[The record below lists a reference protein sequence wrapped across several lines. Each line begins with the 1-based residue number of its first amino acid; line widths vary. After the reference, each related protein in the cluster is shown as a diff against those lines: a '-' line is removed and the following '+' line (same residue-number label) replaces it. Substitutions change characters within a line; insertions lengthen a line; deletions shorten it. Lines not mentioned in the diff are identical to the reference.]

1 MATTGTNATEGIGID
16 LGSVTT
22 LQWIGVVLAAA
33 TGATHVLLWVLD
45 PTSALG
51 VSFLVAGVGFFGG
64 GLGVLANY
72 RRRLLYLVGIP
83 FTAGQIG
90 LWYVVN
96 APSFSTLGLL
106 DKAVQAAFVVVLV
119 VLYRREP

>member
-1 MATTGTNATEGIGID
+1 MATTGTNATGGIGVD

-22 LQWIGVVLAAA
+22 LQWIGVVLAAV
-33 TGATHVLLWVLD
+33 TGAIHVLLWVLD

-64 GLGVLANY
+64 ALGVLANY